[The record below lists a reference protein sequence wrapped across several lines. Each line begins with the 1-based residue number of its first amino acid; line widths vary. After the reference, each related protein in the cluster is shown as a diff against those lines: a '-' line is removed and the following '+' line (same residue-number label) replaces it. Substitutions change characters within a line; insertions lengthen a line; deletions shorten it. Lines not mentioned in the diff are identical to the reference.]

1 MIGELLFLAFFSAL
15 IISIFAS
22 MVGIGGGALNLPILM
37 FLFSLDYKV
46 AVGTSLIIIVCS
58 SFMSALSY
66 MKQRQIFFRVALCLA
81 IPSLL
86 ASATCSYLTQFIST
100 FYLSLF
106 FGFVTLLLGVQ
117 MIYPRLRIVF
127 PIAYGPT
134 FEEEKE
140 TSFGTVVRAKLFYFH
155 LFFWGLISGTANG
168 FTGIGG
174 GLINVPAMVLGKVP
188 MHTAVATSSLVIF
201 CASTVA
207 SFVHISLGH
216 VAPFPILFVYVMGA
230 MIGAFI
236 GSRTAHL
243 VPEKKLRLGFGF
255 ISILISL
262 SVMLRLF
269 L

>member
-1 MIGELLFLAFFSAL
+1 MGELLFLAFLLAL
-15 IISIFAS
+15 IIGTFSS
-22 MVGIGGGALNLPILM
+22 MVGVGGGSLNLPTLM

-58 SFMSALSY
+58 SFMSALNY
-66 MKQRQIFFRVALCLA
+66 MKQGQIFTRVALCLA
-81 IPSLL
+81 IPGLI

-106 FGFVTLLLGVQ
+106 FGFVTFLLGVQ
-117 MIYPRLRIVF
+117 MIYPHLRIVF
-127 PIAYGPT
+127 PIFCGPT
-134 FEEEKE
+134 FEEEKK
-140 TSFGTVVRAKLFYFH
+140 TSFGNVVRAKLSYFH
-155 LFFWGLISGTANG
+155 LLFWGLVSGTANG

-174 GLINVPAMVLGKVP
+174 GLINVPTMVIGNVP

-201 CASTVA
+201 CASTAA
-207 SFVHISLGH
+207 SLVHISLGH
-216 VAPFPILFVYVMGA
+216 VAPFPILFVYVTGA

-243 VPEKKLRLGFGF
+243 VAEKKLRLGFGILATS
-255 ISILISL
+255 ISI
-262 SVMLRLF
+262 SVVLRLF